1 MMVSNAKFRALREP
15 FLFSDFGIF
24 AQVIRHPR
32 LYLPFLSA
40 FQISAICLIFVFALA
55 GGWYLENAIS
65 SSILIGIELLGV
77 GCGSLFLGMIGLGHP
92 GKNVEEDLAKN
103 GLVASICQYWI
114 TEKIYSPKTHPH
126 LPQILISGK
135 SPVSP
140 DVVFIQSESFFDV
153 RRLFSGVRAEA
164 LQHFDR
170 ACRRS
175 YLHGRLNVPSW
186 GANTMRPEFAALSG
200 IPSAELS
207 IHRFNPY
214 RRCVKR
220 PIHALPAIFQ
230 SAGYETACIHP
241 HSKSFFRRNKI
252 FPLLGFEKFI
262 DVSEFKGAKKFGPY
276 ISDAAV
282 TDKIVEKL
290 NTSTRP
296 QFLYVITMENHGP
309 LHLEKTTPVEE
320 NKIYHQ
326 LPPAGCSDLSAYVRH
341 LYHADE
347 MIRSLTEFLESRK
360 KPYVFSFFGEHV
372 PSMPLVYD
380 IFCFEDA
387 RTDYFI
393 SADSCDSSENRSLN
407 VNELPFYLIDL
418 VNKRAKCI

>member
-1 MMVSNAKFRALREP
+1 MVNNAKFRALREP

-40 FQISAICLIFVFALA
+40 FQISAICLIFVFALVC
-55 GGWYLENAIS
+55 GWYIENPIS
-65 SSILIGIELLGV
+65 SSILIGNELLAFGF
-77 GCGSLFLGMIGLGHP
+77 GSLFLGLIGLGHP
-92 GKNVEEDLAKN
+92 GKNEEEDLAKN
-103 GLVASICQYWI
+103 GLVASICQYWVA
-114 TEKIYSPKTHPH
+114 EKISSPKIQSH
-126 LPQILISGK
+126 LPQITISDK
-135 SPVSP
+135 SPVIP
-140 DVVFIQSESFFDV
+140 DVIFIQSESFFDV
-153 RRLFSGVRAEA
+153 RRIFSGVRAEA
-164 LQHFDR
+164 LQHFDM
-170 ACRRS
+170 ACQRS
-175 YLHGRLNVPSW
+175 YVHGRLNVPSW
-186 GANTMRPEFAALSG
+186 GANTMRPEFAALTG
-200 IPSAELS
+200 IPSAELG

-214 RRCVKR
+214 RRCVNK

-252 FPLLGFEKFI
+252 FPLLGFQKFI
-262 DVSEFKGAKKFGPY
+262 DVSKFKGAKKFGPY

-290 NTSTRP
+290 NTSNRP

-309 LHLEKTTPVEE
+309 LHLEKTSLEE
-320 NKIYHQ
+320 EKRFYHQ
-326 LPPAGCSDLSAYVRH
+326 LPPAGCSDLSAYIRH

-347 MIRSLTEFLESRK
+347 MIRSLTEFLDNRG

-380 IFCFEDA
+380 IFDFEDA
-387 RTDYFI
+387 QTDYFI
-393 SADSCDSSENRSLN
+393 TADRCASLENRSLN
-407 VNELPFYLIDL
+407 VDELPFYLIDL
-418 VNKRAKCI
+418 VNERAKCI